1 MADSKC
7 TARTNYVR
15 VKDVDAAIKA
25 LGPFRVEVHRHRTE
39 PDAIMVSNGENCTLR
54 ASYVNKDKDEVEL
67 DWAQWCRDNLKENQ
81 ILVINEVSA
90 ESPLYIHS
98 DACAY
103 IHSDACAYSHEGDE
117 VSVSLDEALEDAIRA
132 KFGRVLYASPIYSEV
147 I

>member
-103 IHSDACAYSHEGDE
+103 SHEGDE

>member
-1 MADSKC
+1 MAQH
-7 TARTNYVR
+7 ARNYVR

-39 PDAIMVSNGENCTLR
+39 PDAIMVSNGENCTLS
-54 ASYVNKDKDEVEL
+54 ASCVNEDKDEVEL

-90 ESPLYIHS
+90 ESPL
-98 DACAY
+98 Y